1 MYRAILAFSLLFS
14 AACSQNLEEAAP
26 LVDGTWTINGSL
38 SNLSYVSIKA
48 DELAETNAF
57 NRLSGSIT
65 SSGLVTLE
73 IDLSSVSTG
82 VDIRDERMREIFFVV
97 TNNPN
102 AILSAQ
108 IDPATFETLGL
119 GDSLTTPLEGSLS
132 LNGREASVQAEITVT
147 RTGVDRVLAVATKPV
162 IVEARRFG
170 LIEGLAKLQALA
182 GLSSITPVVPVT
194 FSIVLER

>member
-1 MYRAILAFSLLFS
+1 M
-14 AACSQNLEEAAP
+14 EEAAP

-57 NRLSGSIT
+57 NRLSGSVT

-97 TNNPN
+97 TNNPT

-108 IDPATFETLGL
+108 INPATFETLGL

-132 LNGREASVQAEITVT
+132 LNGKEATVQAEITVT

>member
-1 MYRAILAFSLLFS
+1 M
-14 AACSQNLEEAAP
+14 
-26 LVDGTWTINGSL
+26 
-38 SNLSYVSIKA
+38 
-48 DELAETNAF
+48 
-57 NRLSGSIT
+57 
-65 SSGLVTLE
+65 
-73 IDLSSVSTG
+73 
-82 VDIRDERMREIFFVV
+82 DIRDERMREIFFVV
-97 TNNPN
+97 TNNPT

-108 IDPATFETLGL
+108 INPATFETLGL
-119 GDSLTTPLEGSLS
+119 GDSLTTPIEGSLS
-132 LNGREASVQAEITVT
+132 LNGKEATVQAEITVT